1 MNHCRIPS
9 EDRRRY
15 RWMPGVGETA
25 TERDLNDVLE
35 VKLNLI
41 GCQRIGESIERRL
54 QPGFKI
60 FEDVY
65 DFLNSC
71 LVDYTARSIDEQT
84 TIVVKLN
91 VWSQFHRLPGL
102 SHKAAARARKESKEP
117 ITGRFRGLAFPGYYP
132 CAVNLLGH

>member
-9 EDRRRY
+9 EDRRLY

-25 TERDLNDVLE
+25 TERDLNDIFE

-65 DFLNSC
+65 DFLNSR
-71 LVDYTARSIDEQT
+71 LVDHTARSIDEQT
-84 TIVVKLN
+84 NVFMKLN
-91 VWSQFHRLPGL
+91 VSRTFHYRILGQAFIL
-102 SHKAAARARKESKEP
+102 WKRSVRSKCRQR
-117 ITGRFRGLAFPGYYP
+117 GRPEQ
-132 CAVNLLGH
+132 

>member
-9 EDRRRY
+9 EDRRLY

-25 TERDLNDVLE
+25 TERDLNDIFE

-41 GCQRIGESIERRL
+41 GRQRIGESIERRL

-65 DFLNSC
+65 DFLNSR
-71 LVDYTARSIDEQT
+71 LVDHSARSIDEQT
-84 TIVVKLN
+84 NVVMKLN
-91 VWSQFHRLPGL
+91 V
-102 SHKAAARARKESKEP
+102 SHKFHFLHLLARKTVAK
-117 ITGRFRGLAFPGYYP
+117 TK
-132 CAVNLLGH
+132 

>member
-1 MNHCRIPS
+1 
-9 EDRRRY
+9 
-15 RWMPGVGETA
+15 MPGVGETA
-25 TERDLNDVLE
+25 TERDLNDIFE

-65 DFLNSC
+65 DFLNSR
-71 LVDYTARSIDEQT
+71 LVDHTARSIDEQT
-84 TIVVKLN
+84 NIVVKLN

-102 SHKAAARARKESKEP
+102 SHKPSARTRN
-117 ITGRFRGLAFPGYYP
+117 FRR
-132 CAVNLLGH
+132 